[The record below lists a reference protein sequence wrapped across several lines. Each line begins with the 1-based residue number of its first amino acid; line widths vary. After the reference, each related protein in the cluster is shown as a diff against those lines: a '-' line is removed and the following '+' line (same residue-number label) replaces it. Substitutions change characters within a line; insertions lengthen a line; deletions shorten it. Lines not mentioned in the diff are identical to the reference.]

1 MKFETGLIKDK
12 YPFVLFGKG
21 SEKLVIFPPL
31 DDALYDSAS
40 IGWHLT
46 HYFRDL
52 HRHFK
57 IMVISRR
64 KNLPLGYTAHD
75 MAADYAEAF
84 ETIGPANLMGISLG
98 GMIAQHFAARYPQY
112 VKRLVL
118 VSTSHTMGVEGLEIG
133 RRWIPW
139 ARAREWSKLYMDMVA
154 MTYRGLRRKF
164 YELCAPVAKLLFL
177 DKIQYPSDFIIS
189 GQAAMIHD
197 SSADLPNIKAPTL
210 IVSGS
215 EDPFFP
221 QGSVH
226 EMAEK
231 IENSRLII
239 LPGGLH
245 GAYEYGGA
253 KTRQAVIHFLEN
265 RSEKTGGR
273 RGIVIPGLSR
283 SGA

>member
-1 MKFETGLIKDK
+1 MKFETGFIKDK
-12 YPFVLFGKG
+12 YPFVRFGKG
-21 SEKLVIFPPL
+21 SESLVIFPPL
-31 DDALYDSAS
+31 DDALYDAAN
-40 IGWHLT
+40 IAWHLT

-64 KNLPLGYTAHD
+64 KDLPLGYSTRD

-84 ETIGPANLMGISLG
+84 EETGPSHVMGISLG
-98 GMIAQHFAARYPQY
+98 GMIAQHFAAHYPQH

-139 ARAREWSKLYMDMVA
+139 ARNREWTKLYHDMVA

-164 YELCAPVAKLLFL
+164 YELCAPVAKLAFL
-177 DKIQYPSDFIIS
+177 NKIQYPSDFIIS

-197 SSADLPNIKAPTL
+197 SSAELALIQAPTL

-226 EMAEK
+226 EMADK
-231 IENSRLII
+231 IENSQLII

-253 KTRQAVIHFLEN
+253 KTRRAVIQFLEGRTEN
-265 RSEKTGGR
+265 TGGK
-273 RGIVIPGLSR
+273 RGFFIPGLSG